1 MQGRAGGKLLAK
13 VNIYKIDEYRHRAF
27 KDNMTEKLTLSQNRV
42 ISQEEV
48 EGLESNIVFT
58 LYKSG
63 ENDSKDVSWKWIL
76 SVFDEDTLQTKAQP
90 RAVVVVEYEDEM
102 YALTF
107 GHSYFLVDKYCDRNF
122 AFSFAR
128 KMNYKEI
135 RTTALTSPNSQRN
148 KTINTY
154 IDYSNLEFDSGESF
168 TKLKAKVRQASD
180 FDLYSEL
187 IEVGNSLKFTLKE
200 NSIQS
205 ICKLI
210 IHIIEI
216 LGGKEIYKIPVFSK
230 VSDKELLE
238 VLDKELVEEIH
249 QGTASINISEID
261 IIGATEIFNNNDTTF
276 TIGYKRKSQE
286 VSILSE
292 EEIEKFTSKNE
303 FKMHEILLDIKVV
316 SYYNDAPV
324 RTDTIRNLIDYVNDE
339 RRCILSKGDWYYF
352 NDDYQEYLEGSI
364 AEIDAI
370 YNPDYDF
377 TVEMHDDFV
386 DGKYLEERTDL
397 KYKGME
403 EQKVLKS
410 LKQKYYAERVFNT
423 IREQKDGFTNY
434 DREEERL
441 GKSKVEL
448 MDLYKDRTMYAVKI
462 GNASSKLCYA
472 VDQSIS
478 SLRLYKHNSLEG
490 MPKIDNVAVWFILE
504 RKTKIGLENGKPIIN
519 ELDMLMLKNKLDIWK
534 KEVRVLGYKP
544 VVYIN
549 YRDNPS

>member
-1 MQGRAGGKLLAK
+1 MAK
-13 VNIYKIDEYRHRAF
+13 VNIYKIDEDRHRAF
-27 KDNMTEKLTLSQNRV
+27 KDNMTEKLTLSRNRV
-42 ISQEEV
+42 IAQEEV
-48 EGLESNIVFT
+48 EGLESDIVFT
-58 LYKSG
+58 LYRSG
-63 ENDSKDVSWKWIL
+63 ENDNKNVSWEWIL
-76 SVFDEDTLQTKAQP
+76 SVFEDDILQTKVQP

-154 IDYSNLEFDSGESF
+154 IDYSSLEFDSGESF
-168 TKLKAKVRQASD
+168 TKLKAKVSQPTD

-216 LGGKEIYKIPVFSK
+216 LAGEDIYKIPVFSK
-230 VSDKELLE
+230 ISDKELLE
-238 VLDKELVEEIH
+238 VLDKELEEEIQ

-276 TIGYKRKSQE
+276 TIGYKGKSE
-286 VSILSE
+286 EISILSQ
-292 EEIEKFTSKNE
+292 EEIDKFTKKNE
-303 FKMHEILLDIKVV
+303 LEMHGVLLDIKVV
-316 SYYNDAPV
+316 SYYNGAPV
-324 RTDTIRNLIDYVNDE
+324 RTDKIRNLIDYVNDE
-339 RRCILSKGDWYYF
+339 RRCILSKGDWYHF
-352 NDDYQEYLEGSI
+352 NDDYQEYLEDSI
-364 AEIDAI
+364 AEIDVI

-377 TVEMHDDFV
+377 TVGIHDDFIGV
-386 DGKYLEERTDL
+386 KYLEEGDDL
-397 KYKGME
+397 KYEEME
-403 EQKVLKS
+403 ERDVLKK

-434 DREEERL
+434 DREEERV
-441 GKSKVEL
+441 GQSKVEL
-448 MDLYKDRTMYAVKI
+448 MDLYKDQTMYAVKI

-490 MPKIDNVAVWFILE
+490 MPVIKNVAVWFILE
-504 RKTKIGLENGKPIIN
+504 RKTKLGLENGKPTIN

-534 KEVRVLGYKP
+534 KEVRVLGYNP
-544 VVYIN
+544 VIYIN
-549 YRDNPS
+549 YRS